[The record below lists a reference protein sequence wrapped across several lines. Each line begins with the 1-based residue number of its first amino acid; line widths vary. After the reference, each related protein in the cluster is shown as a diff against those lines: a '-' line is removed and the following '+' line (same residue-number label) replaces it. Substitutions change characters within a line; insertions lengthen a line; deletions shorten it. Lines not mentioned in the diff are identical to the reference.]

1 LEKYVIDD
9 LILTNKAALFDQIVE
24 KLKIDPRFTAEFL
37 VQKLRYLRR
46 KKLAIDKIS
55 NEQFMTVFSA
65 LKNKEIIREA
75 IPIII
80 ENWISDNS
88 QPIENVI
95 SEFNIMGDS
104 ELEESIQTNGKKS
117 ELSEIKDA
125 EKKHRYLMGL
135 VMGNVRGRV
144 EGKKVSEF
152 VTKFLEE
159 K

>member
-1 LEKYVIDD
+1 
-9 LILTNKAALFDQIVE
+9 
-24 KLKIDPRFTAEFL
+24 
-37 VQKLRYLRR
+37 
-46 KKLAIDKIS
+46 
-55 NEQFMTVFSA
+55 MTVFSA